1 MEFGRFKTENESQT
15 VALAQKFA
23 EGLTGGEV
31 VAFFGTLGMGKTAFV
46 RGMAKGLGIDES
58 VSSPTYALVHE
69 YEGRIN
75 LYHFDMYRVD
85 GWDDLYS
92 TGFFEYL
99 EMGGVVAVEWS
110 ENIENALP
118 DDTIFVTISV
128 GENENERIIEI
139 ERGRGQ

>member
-1 MEFGRFKTENESQT
+1 MKSGRFKTENVQQT
-15 VALAQKFA
+15 EALAMEFA
-23 EGLTGGEV
+23 QGLAAGDV
-31 VAFFGTLGMGKTAFV
+31 VAFFGTLGMGKTAFT
-46 RGMAKGLGIDES
+46 RGMARGLGIEES

-118 DDTIFVTISV
+118 DNTIYVTISV
-128 GENENERIIEI
+128 GENENERIIDI
-139 ERGRGQ
+139 ERGRVN

>member
-1 MEFGRFKTENESQT
+1 MKLGRFKTENEQQT
-15 VALAQKFA
+15 VALAQEFA
-23 EGLTGGEV
+23 KELTAGDV
-31 VAFFGTLGMGKTAFV
+31 VAFFGTLGMGKTAFT
-46 RGMAKGLGIDES
+46 RGMAKGLGIEES

-118 DDTIFVTISV
+118 DNTIFVTISV
-128 GENENERIIEI
+128 GDNENERIIEI
-139 ERGRGQ
+139 ERGRGN

>member
-1 MEFGRFKTENESQT
+1 MKLGRFKTENVQQT
-15 VALAQKFA
+15 EALAQEFA
-23 EGLTGGEV
+23 QGLAAGDV
-31 VAFFGTLGMGKTAFV
+31 VAFFGTLGMGKTAFT
-46 RGMAKGLGIDES
+46 RGMAKGLGIEENI
-58 VSSPTYALVHE
+58 SSPTYALVHE

-118 DDTIFVTISV
+118 DNTICVTISA

-139 ERGRGQ
+139 ERGRGN